1 MLLCTIVM
9 NGQKRNASKLG
20 SVGTM
25 LLVLSILNAFTLD
38 EFDDRSLIIVEL
50 QIKQSMIWLTTLI

>member
-1 MLLCTIVM
+1 M